1 MPDDEGTGG
10 RSARRIRKQNNSKLR
25 PFEKSCS
32 ETVVPRSG
40 EPKQLDQTKVL
51 VKHAKFHELNE
62 AQPGS
67 AVKHK
72 TRNYTSLPQPAKL
85 KRVDHE
91 AQPGNRPRTA
101 ERRGRGEEGAAKSRA
116 RREGEGWVE

>member
-10 RSARRIRKQNNSKLR
+10 RSARRIRKQSNNKLR

-32 ETVVPRSG
+32 ETVVPGSG

-51 VKHAKFHELNE
+51 VKHAKFYELNE

-91 AQPGNRPRTA
+91 AQPAIGPEQQN
-101 ERRGRGEEGAAKSRA
+101 EEDVGRRGRRKAAPGERGKD
-116 RREGEGWVE
+116 G